1 MSYGKGRSPMAQKER
16 QWLRKRPGT
25 GNSTDRYLAQQERLK
40 KQTVQQKTAWIDQ
53 VAKEFHDERE
63 EN

>member
-25 GNSTDRYLAQQERLK
+25 GNSTDRYIAQQERLK
-40 KQTVQQKTAWIDQ
+40 KQATRHKTAWIAV
-53 VAKEFHDERE
+53 VAKEFRDE
-63 EN
+63 